1 MDKVILLLFFLLT
14 ITVPTFAKDVYI
26 STIMLN
32 QNEIS
37 NIYID
42 DETIIKINDKIM
54 PLILKQFQL
63 RPTSPNV
70 YE

>member
-1 MDKVILLLFFLLT
+1 MNKVILVLFFLLT

-26 STIMLN
+26 STITLN

-42 DETIIKINDKIM
+42 NETIIKINDKIM
-54 PLILKQFQL
+54 PLI
-63 RPTSPNV
+63 
-70 YE
+70 